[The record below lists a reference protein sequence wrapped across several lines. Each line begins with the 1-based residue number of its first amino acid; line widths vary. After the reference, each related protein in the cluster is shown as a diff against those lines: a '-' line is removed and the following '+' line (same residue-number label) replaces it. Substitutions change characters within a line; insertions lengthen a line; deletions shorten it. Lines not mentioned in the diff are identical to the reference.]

1 MKRVAVALPYRRRMD
16 LLWKDIRFSIRS
28 LRANPGFAIVS
39 ILTLALGIGATT
51 AIFSVVNGVLL
62 RPLPLHEPSRLV
74 VVSERYTAGPP
85 NNYRVTS
92 PLNYKEWVKETRLF
106 SSMGAFF
113 DWELNL
119 TGRGEPE
126 LVRAGLSTA
135 SLFKTLGAK
144 PFIGRI
150 IETDTEPSVVLSYD
164 FWQSKFGGD
173 RGIIGKPIGLEGETA
188 TIIGVMPRDFF
199 VPGSRAVLWAPY
211 PPPDAR
217 GRYLTPIARL
227 APGVTEEQA
236 RAGMIVVAKRLEQA
250 FPERNEAWTAS
261 VIPIHEHVV
270 GNVRRALLIVM
281 AAVAFL
287 LLIACVNIANLLLS
301 RATGRSKE
309 MAIRAA
315 VGATRGQLVRQLL
328 TESLILAIIAGIIG
342 VVIAGWATMILVRF
356 TPESALIPR
365 TAEIAMDE
373 RVLVMSVLI
382 TLATGV
388 LFGLAPALGASRTNL
403 QGGLTSAT
411 RGSTQD
417 RTRKTLRNTLIVA
430 EVALATVL
438 LIGAG
443 LLIKSFSKLEK
454 VSPGV
459 NADNVLTMRIV
470 LPGAY
475 RDREQRRVMMTEILN
490 RVDAVPGVENVG
502 AIGNMPF
509 TNALSRDTVAI
520 EGEAPRPEG
529 SELGVDIRA
538 VAGDYFRAMG
548 MSILAGRVFEMHDR
562 GTGPTEFIVNE
573 AFVSHYFP
581 RQNMVGK
588 RIVFQWFDQELRG
601 PIVGVVGSVRAAGLE
616 TDPAEALYI
625 SYLNDPNVQ
634 FTLALRSST
643 DPMSLQTPVTR
654 VLRSINPVMPIKD
667 VKPLD
672 DLISGTIARPRFN
685 TTMLSLFAAL
695 GLILAS
701 IGIYGVL
708 SYSVA
713 QRTHEMGIRMALGAD
728 PRDVLRL
735 VVRDGMTV
743 TIIGVI
749 IGLVAAVPATRTMAA
764 LLYGVDPFDLQVFG
778 TVAITLTL
786 VALLASFIPAR
797 RATRVH
803 PMIAL
808 RAE

>member
-1 MKRVAVALPYRRRMD
+1 MAAPLPLGRRMD

-28 LRANPGFAIVS
+28 LRANPGFALVS

-62 RPLPLHEPSRLV
+62 QPLPLHEPSRLV
-74 VVSERYTAGPP
+74 VVAERDMVGPP
-85 NNYRVTS
+85 NDYRVTS
-92 PLNYKEWVKETRLF
+92 PMNYLEWVKETRLF
-106 SSMGAFF
+106 SSMGAYF
-113 DWELNL
+113 DWEMNL

-126 LVRAGLSTA
+126 LVRVGLSTG
-135 SLFKTLGAK
+135 SLFKTLGAR
-144 PFIGRI
+144 PFIGRV
-150 IETDTEPSVVLSYD
+150 IENDTDPHIVLSYD

-173 RGIIGKPIGLEGETA
+173 RGVIGKPIQLEGDTM
-188 TIIGVMPRDFF
+188 TIVGVMPRDFF

-211 PPPDAR
+211 PPPNSR

-236 RAGMIVVAKRLEQA
+236 RAGMIVVAKRLELA
-250 FPERNEAWTAS
+250 FPERNANWTAI
-261 VIPIHEHVV
+261 VVPIHEHVV

-301 RATGRSKE
+301 RATGRRKE

-315 VGATRGQLVRQLL
+315 VGASRGQLIRQLL
-328 TESLILAIIAGIIG
+328 TESLILAIIAGIVG

-365 TAEIAMDE
+365 TAEIAVDE
-373 RVLVMSVLI
+373 SVLGVSVLI

-388 LFGLAPALGASRTNL
+388 LFGLAPAIGASRANL

-411 RGSTQD
+411 RGSSED
-417 RTRKTLRNTLIVA
+417 RTRKTFRNTLIVA

-443 LLIKSFSKLEK
+443 LLIKSFAKLEQ

-459 NADNVLTMRIV
+459 NADGVLTMRIV

-475 RDREQRRVMMTEILN
+475 NNNEQRRVTMTEVLTRIDQL
-490 RVDAVPGVENVG
+490 PGVENVG

-520 EGEAPRPEG
+520 EGEEPRPEG
-529 SELGVDIRA
+529 QELAVDIRA

-548 MSILAGRVFEMHDR
+548 MSILAGRVFEVPDR
-562 GTGPTEFIVNE
+562 GTGPVEFIVND
-573 AFVSHYFP
+573 AFVRRYFP
-581 RQNMVGK
+581 GQNIVGK
-588 RIVFQWFDQELRG
+588 RIVFNWFDGEFKG

-616 TDPAEALYI
+616 TEPATALYI
-625 SYLNDPNVQ
+625 SYLNDRNVQ
-634 FTLALRSST
+634 FTLAIRTST
-643 DPMSLQTPVTR
+643 PPMSLQTPVTR
-654 VLRSINPVMPIKD
+654 VLRSINPIMPIKD
-667 VKPLD
+667 VKPLE

-685 TTMLSLFAAL
+685 ATMLSIFAVL

-743 TIIGVI
+743 TILGIC
-749 IGLVAAVPATRTMAA
+749 IGLVIAVPATRTMAA
-764 LLYGVDPFDLQVFG
+764 LLYGVDTFDLQVFAA
-778 TVAITLTL
+778 VAVTLTL